1 MVNTKEESNSKVM
14 KNNLK
19 KLLEI
24 ALIKIGKD
32 NGIDLSNKKIS
43 IQENKEKDHG
53 DYASNL
59 AMVIAKDLSQSPKV
73 VAEKITSVIPTE
85 KWIERIDIAGPGFIN
100 FYLKKDTHNE
110 VLLRIE
116 ESGKSFGTSKLG
128 NGGKILIEYVSSNPT
143 GPLHVGHGRGAA
155 FGSVLSKLLRTVGY
169 EVDEEYYVND
179 HGRQMNILTI
189 STWLRYLQ
197 KNGLKLEFS
206 KKGYQGEYV
215 EKLAQNL
222 LKDKKE
228 KYTLK
233 ENKSELLELLHSQE
247 TEEDLDK
254 LIEWGKLFLKE
265 NFEEIREFSLKSIMS
280 SIKEDLRL
288 FGVDHN
294 LWFNESSMYSS
305 KDSSQP
311 SVDKSIKLLNESG
324 FLYEKE
330 NALWF
335 KSTEFG
341 DDKDRVVRRANGDN
355 TYFASDISY
364 HLDKYDRGY
373 NRIINIWGAD
383 HHGYLPR
390 VSAAMEA
397 LGKTKNKL
405 ETVFIQFANLV
416 RNGEKVSM
424 STRGGEF
431 ISLAELIEEVSSE
444 AARFFYINRK
454 ADQHLDFDLELAKSQ
469 TKNNPLYYIQYA
481 HARICGVFEAIKKE
495 EELFNHDL
503 GVGNLDLLN
512 LDKEIEIEKMLL
524 QYPEIVSRA
533 AKHSEPHLICYYL
546 KDLSSLFH
554 SYYNS
559 ERFLV
564 DDHKLMNARLF
575 LLKGTKQV
583 IANGLEVLGID
594 APESM

>member
-1 MVNTKEESNSKVM
+1 M
-14 KNNLK
+14 KNDLIRILK
-19 KLLEI
+19 A
-24 ALIKIGKD
+24 ALKEIGKE
-32 NGIDLSNKKIS
+32 NGIDFSNKKVS
-43 IQENKEKDHG
+43 IQENKEKAHG

-59 AMVIAKDLSQSPKV
+59 AMVIAKDLSQSPRE
-73 VAEKITSVIPTE
+73 VAEKITSLLPSE
-85 KWIERIDIAGPGFIN
+85 EWIEKVNIAGPGFIN

-110 VLLRIE
+110 VLMRIE
-116 ESGKSFGTSKLG
+116 ESGKSFGTNNSG
-128 NGGKILIEYVSSNPT
+128 NGERVLIEYVSSNPT

-155 FGSVLSKLLRTVGY
+155 FGSVLSELLRIVGY
-169 EVDEEYYVND
+169 KVDEEYYVND

-197 KNGLKLEFS
+197 QNGQELEFS

-215 EKLAQNL
+215 EQLAKEL
-222 LKDKKE
+222 LKE
-228 KYTLK
+228 ESTKYNLK
-233 ENKSELLELLHSQE
+233 ENESDLQELLQSQE

-254 LIEWGKLFLKE
+254 LIKWGKSFLQE
-265 NFEEIREFSLKSIMS
+265 NFEEIREFSLRAIMI
-280 SIKEDLRL
+280 SIKEDLKL
-288 FGVDHN
+288 FGVNHN
-294 LWFNESSMYSS
+294 LWFNESSMYFN
-305 KDSSQP
+305 KVGLPDI
-311 SVDKSIKLLNESG
+311 DKSIKLLDDSG

-330 NALWF
+330 EALWF

-341 DDKDRVVRRANGDN
+341 DDKDRVVKRANGDN

-373 NRIINIWGAD
+373 KRIINVWGAD

-397 LGKTKNKL
+397 LGKNQDML
-405 ETVFIQFANLV
+405 EVVFIQFANLL

-431 ISLAELIEEVSSE
+431 ITLMELIEEVSSE

-454 ADQHLDFDLELAKSQ
+454 ADQHLDFDLDLAKSQ
-469 TKNNPLYYIQYA
+469 TKDNPLYYIQYA
-481 HARICGVFEAIKKE
+481 HARICGVFETLKKE
-495 EELFNHDL
+495 GRKLNQDL
-503 GVGNLDLLN
+503 GLDNLDLLN
-512 LDKEIEIEKMLL
+512 LDKEIEIQKMLL
-524 QYPEIVSRA
+524 QYPEVISRA
-533 AKHSEPHLICYYL
+533 AEHSEPHLICYYL
-546 KDLSSLFH
+546 KDLSGLFH

-564 DDHKLMNARLF
+564 DNDKLMNSRLF

-583 IANGLEVLGID
+583 ISNGLEILGIA

>member
-1 MVNTKEESNSKVM
+1 M
-14 KNNLK
+14 KNDLIRILK
-19 KLLEI
+19 S
-24 ALIKIGKD
+24 ALKEIGKE
-32 NGIDLSNKKIS
+32 NGIDFSNKKVS
-43 IQENKEKDHG
+43 IQENKEKAHG

-59 AMVIAKDLSQSPKV
+59 AMVIAKDLSQSPRE
-73 VAEKITSVIPTE
+73 VAEKITSLLPSE
-85 KWIERIDIAGPGFIN
+85 EWIEKVNIAGPGFIN

-110 VLLRIE
+110 VLMRIE
-116 ESGKSFGTSKLG
+116 ESGKRFGTNNSG
-128 NGGKILIEYVSSNPT
+128 NGERVLIEYVSSNPT

-155 FGSVLSKLLRTVGY
+155 FGSVLSELLRIVGY
-169 EVDEEYYVND
+169 KVDEEYYVND

-197 KNGLKLEFS
+197 QNGQELEFS

-215 EKLAQNL
+215 EQLAKEL
-222 LKDKKE
+222 LKE
-228 KYTLK
+228 ESTKYNLK
-233 ENKSELLELLHSQE
+233 ENESDLQELLQSQE
-247 TEEDLDK
+247 TEEVLDK
-254 LIEWGKLFLKE
+254 LIKWGKLFLQE
-265 NFEEIREFSLKSIMS
+265 NFEEIREFSLRAIMT
-280 SIKEDLRL
+280 SIKEDLKL
-288 FGVDHN
+288 FGVNHN
-294 LWFNESSMYSS
+294 LWFNESSMYFN
-305 KDSSQP
+305 KVGLPDI
-311 SVDKSIKLLNESG
+311 DKSIKLLDDSG

-330 NALWF
+330 EALWF

-341 DDKDRVVRRANGDN
+341 DDKDRVVKRANGDN

-373 NRIINIWGAD
+373 KRIINVWGAD

-397 LGKTKNKL
+397 LGKNQDML
-405 ETVFIQFANLV
+405 EVVFIQFANLL

-431 ISLAELIEEVSSE
+431 ITLMELIEEVSSE

-454 ADQHLDFDLELAKSQ
+454 ADQHLDFDLDLAKSQ
-469 TKNNPLYYIQYA
+469 TKDNPLYYIQYA
-481 HARICGVFEAIKKE
+481 HARICGVFETLKKE
-495 EELFNHDL
+495 GRKLNQDL
-503 GVGNLDLLN
+503 GLDNLDLLN
-512 LDKEIEIEKMLL
+512 LDKEIEIQKMLL
-524 QYPEIVSRA
+524 QYPEVISRA
-533 AKHSEPHLICYYL
+533 AEHSEPHLICYYL
-546 KDLSSLFH
+546 KDLSGLFH

-564 DDHKLMNARLF
+564 DNDKLMNSRLF

-583 IANGLEVLGID
+583 ISNGLEILGIA

>member
-1 MVNTKEESNSKVM
+1 M
-14 KNNLK
+14 KNDLIRILK
-19 KLLEI
+19 A
-24 ALIKIGKD
+24 ALKEIGKE
-32 NGIDLSNKKIS
+32 NGIDFSNKKVS
-43 IQENKEKDHG
+43 IQENKEKAHG

-59 AMVIAKDLSQSPKV
+59 AMVIAKDLSQSPKE
-73 VAEKITSVIPTE
+73 VAEKITSLLPSE
-85 KWIERIDIAGPGFIN
+85 EWIEKVNIAGPGFIN

-110 VLLRIE
+110 VLMRIE
-116 ESGKSFGTSKLG
+116 ESAKSFGSNNSG
-128 NGGKILIEYVSSNPT
+128 NGERVLIEYVSSNPT

-155 FGSVLSKLLRTVGY
+155 FGSVLSELLRIVGY
-169 EVDEEYYVND
+169 KVDEEYYVND

-197 KNGLKLEFS
+197 QNGQELEFS

-215 EKLAQNL
+215 EQLAKEL
-222 LKDKKE
+222 LKE
-228 KYTLK
+228 ESTKYNLK
-233 ENKSELLELLHSQE
+233 ENESDLQELLQSQE
-247 TEEDLDK
+247 TEEDLDN
-254 LIEWGKLFLKE
+254 LIKWGKSFLQE
-265 NFEEIREFSLKSIMS
+265 NFEEIREFSLRAIMI
-280 SIKEDLRL
+280 SIKEDLKL
-288 FGVDHN
+288 FGVNHN
-294 LWFNESSMYSS
+294 LWFNESSMYFN
-305 KDSSQP
+305 KVGLPDI
-311 SVDKSIKLLNESG
+311 DKSIKLLDDSG

-330 NALWF
+330 EALWF

-341 DDKDRVVRRANGDN
+341 DDKDRVVKRANGDN

-373 NRIINIWGAD
+373 KRIINVWGAD

-397 LGKTKNKL
+397 LGKNQDTL
-405 ETVFIQFANLV
+405 EVVFIQFANLL

-431 ISLAELIEEVSSE
+431 IPLMELIEEVSSE

-454 ADQHLDFDLELAKSQ
+454 ADQHLDFDLDLAKSQ
-469 TKNNPLYYIQYA
+469 TKDNPLYYIQYA
-481 HARICGVFEAIKKE
+481 HARICGVFETLKKE
-495 EELFNHDL
+495 GRKLNQDL
-503 GVGNLDLLN
+503 GLDNLDLLN
-512 LDKEIEIEKMLL
+512 LDKEIEIQKMLL
-524 QYPEIVSRA
+524 QYPEVISRA

-546 KDLSSLFH
+546 KDLSGLFH

-564 DDHKLMNARLF
+564 DNDKLMNSRLF

-583 IANGLEVLGID
+583 ISNGLEILGID
-594 APESM
+594 APQSM

>member
-1 MVNTKEESNSKVM
+1 M
-14 KNNLK
+14 KNDLIRILK
-19 KLLEI
+19 A
-24 ALIKIGKD
+24 ALKEIGKE
-32 NGIDLSNKKIS
+32 NGIDFSSKKVL
-43 IQENKEKDHG
+43 IQENKEKAHG

-59 AMVIAKDLSQSPKV
+59 AMVIAKDLSQSPKE
-73 VAEKITSVIPTE
+73 VAEKITSLLPSE
-85 KWIERIDIAGPGFIN
+85 EWIEKVNIAGPGFIN

-110 VLLRIE
+110 VLMRIE
-116 ESGKSFGTSKLG
+116 ESAKSFGSNNSG
-128 NGGKILIEYVSSNPT
+128 NGERVLIEYVSSNPT

-155 FGSVLSKLLRTVGY
+155 FGSVLSELLRIVGY
-169 EVDEEYYVND
+169 KVDEEYYVND

-197 KNGLKLEFS
+197 QNGQELEFS

-215 EKLAQNL
+215 EQLAKEL
-222 LKDKKE
+222 LKE
-228 KYTLK
+228 ESTKYNLK
-233 ENKSELLELLHSQE
+233 ENESDLQELLQSQE
-247 TEEDLDK
+247 TEEDLDN
-254 LIEWGKLFLKE
+254 LIKWGKSFLQE
-265 NFEEIREFSLKSIMS
+265 NFEEIREFSLRAIMI
-280 SIKEDLRL
+280 SIKEDLKL
-288 FGVDHN
+288 FGVNHN
-294 LWFNESSMYSS
+294 LWFNESSMYFN
-305 KDSSQP
+305 KVGLPDI
-311 SVDKSIKLLNESG
+311 DKSIKLLDDSG

-330 NALWF
+330 EALWF

-341 DDKDRVVRRANGDN
+341 DDKDRVVKRANGDN

-373 NRIINIWGAD
+373 SRIVNVWGAD

-397 LGKTKNKL
+397 LGKNQDRL
-405 ETVFIQFANLV
+405 EVVFIQFANLL

-431 ISLAELIEEVSSE
+431 IPLMELIEEVSSE

-454 ADQHLDFDLELAKSQ
+454 ADQHLDFDLDLAKSQ
-469 TKNNPLYYIQYA
+469 TKDNPLYYIQYA
-481 HARICGVFEAIKKE
+481 HARICGVFETLKKE
-495 EELFNHDL
+495 GRKLNQDL
-503 GVGNLDLLN
+503 GLDNLDLLN
-512 LDKEIEIEKMLL
+512 LDKEIEIQKMLL
-524 QYPEIVSRA
+524 QYPEVISRA

-546 KDLSSLFH
+546 KDLSGLFH

-564 DDHKLMNARLF
+564 DNDKLMNSRLF

-583 IANGLEVLGID
+583 ISNGLEILGID
-594 APESM
+594 APQSM

>member
-1 MVNTKEESNSKVM
+1 M
-14 KNNLK
+14 KNDLIRILK
-19 KLLEI
+19 A
-24 ALIKIGKD
+24 ALKEIGKE
-32 NGIDLSNKKIS
+32 NGIDFSNKKVS
-43 IQENKEKDHG
+43 IQENKEKAHG

-59 AMVIAKDLSQSPKV
+59 AMVIAKDLSQSPRE
-73 VAEKITSVIPTE
+73 VAEKITSLLPSE
-85 KWIERIDIAGPGFIN
+85 EWIEKVNIAGPGFIN

-110 VLLRIE
+110 VLMRIE
-116 ESGKSFGTSKLG
+116 ESGKSFGTNNSG
-128 NGGKILIEYVSSNPT
+128 NGERVLIEYVSSNPT

-155 FGSVLSKLLRTVGY
+155 FGSVLSELLRIVGY
-169 EVDEEYYVND
+169 KVDEEYYVND

-197 KNGLKLEFS
+197 QNGQELEFS

-215 EKLAQNL
+215 EQLAKEL
-222 LKDKKE
+222 LKE
-228 KYTLK
+228 ESTKYNLK
-233 ENKSELLELLHSQE
+233 ENESDLQELLQSQE
-247 TEEDLDK
+247 TEEDLDN
-254 LIEWGKLFLKE
+254 LIKWGKSFLQE
-265 NFEEIREFSLKSIMS
+265 NFEEIREFSLRAIMI
-280 SIKEDLRL
+280 SIKEDLKL
-288 FGVDHN
+288 FGVNHN
-294 LWFNESSMYSS
+294 LWFNESSMYFN
-305 KDSSQP
+305 KVGLPDI
-311 SVDKSIKLLNESG
+311 DKSIKLLDDSG

-330 NALWF
+330 EALWF

-341 DDKDRVVRRANGDN
+341 DDKDRVVKRANGDN

-373 NRIINIWGAD
+373 KRIINVWGAD

-397 LGKTKNKL
+397 LGKNQDML
-405 ETVFIQFANLV
+405 EVVFIQFANLL

-431 ISLAELIEEVSSE
+431 IPLMELIEEVSSE

-454 ADQHLDFDLELAKSQ
+454 ADQHLDFDLDLAKSQ
-469 TKNNPLYYIQYA
+469 TKDNPLYYIQYA
-481 HARICGVFEAIKKE
+481 HARICGVFETLKKE
-495 EELFNHDL
+495 GRKLNQDL
-503 GVGNLDLLN
+503 GLDNLDLLN
-512 LDKEIEIEKMLL
+512 LDKEIEIQKMLL
-524 QYPEIVSRA
+524 QYPEVISRA
-533 AKHSEPHLICYYL
+533 AEHSEPHLICYYL
-546 KDLSSLFH
+546 KDLSGLFH

-564 DDHKLMNARLF
+564 DNDKLMNSRLF

-583 IANGLEVLGID
+583 ISNGLEILGIA

>member
-1 MVNTKEESNSKVM
+1 M
-14 KNNLK
+14 KNDLIRILK
-19 KLLEI
+19 A
-24 ALIKIGKD
+24 ALKEIGKE
-32 NGIDLSNKKIS
+32 NGIDFSNKKVS
-43 IQENKEKDHG
+43 IQENKEKAHG

-59 AMVIAKDLSQSPKV
+59 AMVIAKDLSQSPKE
-73 VAEKITSVIPTE
+73 VAEKITSLLPSE
-85 KWIERIDIAGPGFIN
+85 EWIEKVNIAGPGFIN

-110 VLLRIE
+110 VLMRIE
-116 ESGKSFGTSKLG
+116 ESAKSFGSNNSG
-128 NGGKILIEYVSSNPT
+128 NGERVLIEYVSSNPT

-155 FGSVLSKLLRTVGY
+155 FGSVLSELLRIVGY
-169 EVDEEYYVND
+169 KVDEEYYVND

-197 KNGLKLEFS
+197 QNGQELEFS

-215 EKLAQNL
+215 EQLAKEL
-222 LKDKKE
+222 LKE
-228 KYTLK
+228 ESTKYNLK
-233 ENKSELLELLHSQE
+233 ENESDLQELLQSQE
-247 TEEDLDK
+247 TEEDLDN
-254 LIEWGKLFLKE
+254 LIKWGKSFLQE
-265 NFEEIREFSLKSIMS
+265 NFEEIREFSLRAIMI
-280 SIKEDLRL
+280 SIKEDLKL
-288 FGVDHN
+288 FGVNHN
-294 LWFNESSMYSS
+294 LWFNESSMYFN
-305 KDSSQP
+305 KVGLPDI
-311 SVDKSIKLLNESG
+311 DKSIKLLDDSG

-330 NALWF
+330 EALWF

-341 DDKDRVVRRANGDN
+341 DDKDRVVKRANGDN

-373 NRIINIWGAD
+373 KRIINVWGAD

-397 LGKTKNKL
+397 LGKNQDML
-405 ETVFIQFANLV
+405 EVVFIQFANLL

-431 ISLAELIEEVSSE
+431 ITLMELIEEVSSE

-454 ADQHLDFDLELAKSQ
+454 ADQHLDFDLDLAKSQ
-469 TKNNPLYYIQYA
+469 TKDNPLYYIQYA
-481 HARICGVFEAIKKE
+481 HARICGVFETLKKE
-495 EELFNHDL
+495 GRKLNQDL
-503 GVGNLDLLN
+503 GLDNLDLLN
-512 LDKEIEIEKMLL
+512 LDKEIEIQKMLL
-524 QYPEIVSRA
+524 QYPEVISRA

-546 KDLSSLFH
+546 KDLSGLFH

-564 DDHKLMNARLF
+564 DNDKLMNSRLF

-583 IANGLEVLGID
+583 ISNGLEILGIA

>member
-1 MVNTKEESNSKVM
+1 M
-14 KNNLK
+14 KNDLIRILK
-19 KLLEI
+19 A
-24 ALIKIGKD
+24 ALKEIGKE
-32 NGIDLSNKKIS
+32 NGIDFSNKKVS
-43 IQENKEKDHG
+43 IQENKEKAHG

-59 AMVIAKDLSQSPKV
+59 AMVIAKDLSQSPKE
-73 VAEKITSVIPTE
+73 VAEKITSLLPSE
-85 KWIERIDIAGPGFIN
+85 EWIEKVNIAGPGFIN

-110 VLLRIE
+110 VLMRIE
-116 ESGKSFGTSKLG
+116 ESAKSFGSNNSG
-128 NGGKILIEYVSSNPT
+128 NGERVLIEYVSSNPT

-155 FGSVLSKLLRTVGY
+155 FGSVLSELLRIVGY
-169 EVDEEYYVND
+169 KVDEEYYVND

-197 KNGLKLEFS
+197 QNGQELEFS

-215 EKLAQNL
+215 EQLAKEL
-222 LKDKKE
+222 LKE
-228 KYTLK
+228 ESTKYNLK
-233 ENKSELLELLHSQE
+233 ENESDLQELLQSQE
-247 TEEDLDK
+247 TEEDLDY
-254 LIEWGKLFLKE
+254 LIKWGKSFLQE
-265 NFEEIREFSLKSIMS
+265 NFEEIREFSLRAIMI
-280 SIKEDLRL
+280 SIKEDLKL
-288 FGVDHN
+288 FGVNHN
-294 LWFNESSMYSS
+294 LWFNESSMYFN
-305 KDSSQP
+305 KVGLPDI
-311 SVDKSIKLLNESG
+311 DKSIKLLDESG

-330 NALWF
+330 EALWF

-341 DDKDRVVRRANGDN
+341 DDKDRVVKRANGDN

-373 NRIINIWGAD
+373 KRIINVWGAD

-397 LGKTKNKL
+397 LGKNQDML
-405 ETVFIQFANLV
+405 EVVFIQFANLL

-431 ISLAELIEEVSSE
+431 ITLMELIEEVSSE

-454 ADQHLDFDLELAKSQ
+454 ADQHLDFDLDLAKSQ
-469 TKNNPLYYIQYA
+469 TKDNPLYYIQYA
-481 HARICGVFEAIKKE
+481 HARICGVFETLKKE
-495 EELFNHDL
+495 GRKLNQDL
-503 GVGNLDLLN
+503 GLDNLDLLN
-512 LDKEIEIEKMLL
+512 LDKEIEIQKMLL
-524 QYPEIVSRA
+524 QYPEVISRA

-546 KDLSSLFH
+546 KDLSGLFH

-564 DDHKLMNARLF
+564 DNDKLMNSRLF

-583 IANGLEVLGID
+583 ISNGLEILGIA

>member
-1 MVNTKEESNSKVM
+1 M
-14 KNNLK
+14 KNDLISILK
-19 KLLEI
+19 AILKEI
-24 ALIKIGKD
+24 GEE
-32 NGIDLSNKKIS
+32 NGIDFSNKKFS
-43 IQENKEKDHG
+43 IQENKEKAHG

-59 AMVIAKDLSQSPKV
+59 AMVIAKDLSKSPRE
-73 VAEKITSVIPTE
+73 VAEKITSLLPPE
-85 KWIERIDIAGPGFIN
+85 EWIERVNIAGPGFIN

-110 VLLRIE
+110 VLLRIDE
-116 ESGKSFGTSKLG
+116 GGKSFGTNNSG
-128 NGGKILIEYVSSNPT
+128 NGERVLIEYVSSNPT

-155 FGSVLSKLLRTVGY
+155 FGSVLSQLLRIVGY

-179 HGRQMNILTI
+179 QGRQMNILTI

-197 KNGLKLEFS
+197 LNGQELAFS

-215 EKLAQNL
+215 EQLAKEL
-222 LKDKKE
+222 LKKE
-228 KYTLK
+228 GTKYNLK
-233 ENKSELLELLHSQE
+233 ENESDLLQLLETQE

-254 LIEWGKLFLKE
+254 LIKWGKFFLQE
-265 NFEEIREFSLKSIMS
+265 NFEEIREFSLGAIMNT
-280 SIKEDLRL
+280 IKEDLKL
-288 FGVDHN
+288 FGVNHN
-294 LWFNESSMYSS
+294 LWFNESSMYFN
-305 KDSSQP
+305 KVGLPDI
-311 SVDKSIKLLNESG
+311 DKSIKLLDESG

-330 NALWF
+330 EALWF

-341 DDKDRVVRRANGDN
+341 DDKDRVVKRANGDN

-373 NRIINIWGAD
+373 NRIVNVWGAD

-397 LGKTKNKL
+397 LGKNQDTL
-405 ETVFIQFANLV
+405 EVVFIQFANLL

-431 ISLAELIEEVSSE
+431 IPLMELIEEVSSE

-454 ADQHLDFDLELAKSQ
+454 ADQHLDFDLDLAKSQ
-469 TKNNPLYYIQYA
+469 TKDNPLYYIQYA
-481 HARICGVFEAIKKE
+481 HARICGVLETLKKE
-495 EELFNHDL
+495 GGKLNQNL
-503 GVGNLDLLN
+503 GLDNLDLLN
-512 LDKEIEIEKMLL
+512 LDKEIEIQKMLV
-524 QYPEIVSRA
+524 QYPEVISRA

-546 KDLSSLFH
+546 KDLSGLFH

-564 DDHKLMNARLF
+564 DNDKLMNARLF

-583 IANGLEVLGID
+583 ISNGLEILGID
-594 APESM
+594 APQSM

>member
-1 MVNTKEESNSKVM
+1 M
-14 KNNLK
+14 KNDLIRILK
-19 KLLEI
+19 S
-24 ALIKIGKD
+24 ALKEIGKE
-32 NGIDLSNKKIS
+32 NGIDFSNKKVS
-43 IQENKEKDHG
+43 IQENKEKAHG

-59 AMVIAKDLSQSPKV
+59 AMVIAKDLSQSPRE
-73 VAEKITSVIPTE
+73 VAEKITSLLPSE
-85 KWIERIDIAGPGFIN
+85 EWIEKVNIAGPGFIN

-110 VLLRIE
+110 VLMRIE
-116 ESGKSFGTSKLG
+116 ESGKSFGTNNSG
-128 NGGKILIEYVSSNPT
+128 NGERVLIEYVSSNPT

-155 FGSVLSKLLRTVGY
+155 FGSVLSELLRIVGY
-169 EVDEEYYVND
+169 KVDEEYYVND

-197 KNGLKLEFS
+197 QNGQELEFS

-215 EKLAQNL
+215 EQLAKEL
-222 LKDKKE
+222 LKE
-228 KYTLK
+228 ESTKYNLK
-233 ENKSELLELLHSQE
+233 ENESDLQELLQSQE

-254 LIEWGKLFLKE
+254 LIKWGKLFLQE
-265 NFEEIREFSLKSIMS
+265 NFEEIREFSLRAIMI
-280 SIKEDLRL
+280 SIKEDLKL
-288 FGVDHN
+288 FGVNHN
-294 LWFNESSMYSS
+294 LWFNESSMYFN
-305 KDSSQP
+305 KVGLPDI
-311 SVDKSIKLLNESG
+311 DKSIKLLDDSG

-330 NALWF
+330 EALWF

-341 DDKDRVVRRANGDN
+341 DDKDRVVKRANGDN

-373 NRIINIWGAD
+373 KRIINVWGAD

-397 LGKTKNKL
+397 LGKNQDML
-405 ETVFIQFANLV
+405 EVVFIQFANLL

-431 ISLAELIEEVSSE
+431 ITLMELIEEVSSE

-454 ADQHLDFDLELAKSQ
+454 ADQHLDFDLDLAKSQ
-469 TKNNPLYYIQYA
+469 TKDNPLYYIQYA
-481 HARICGVFEAIKKE
+481 HARICGVFETLKKE
-495 EELFNHDL
+495 GRKLNQDL
-503 GVGNLDLLN
+503 GLDNLDLLN
-512 LDKEIEIEKMLL
+512 LDKEIEIQKMLL
-524 QYPEIVSRA
+524 QYPEVISRA
-533 AKHSEPHLICYYL
+533 AEHSEPHLICYYL
-546 KDLSSLFH
+546 KDLSGLFH

-564 DDHKLMNARLF
+564 DNDKLMNSRLF

-583 IANGLEVLGID
+583 ISNGLEILGIA